1 MRITSKTVEII
12 ACSRCC
18 FISNSTDRFDD
29 TNTKEALPIYQYFDA
44 LRSGVPI
51 VPVALVGTQRLYFRK
66 TLTLRFGKRLTFP
79 QKAHPKR
86 REIEQVLEHL
96 ASALQE
102 LLPSDYA
109 EPDEPQPLADF
120 LNQMFC

>member
-1 MRITSKTVEII
+1 MLFPEGRLGQTEGKLTLPLK
-12 ACSRCC
+12 RG
-18 FISNSTDRFDD
+18 T
-29 TNTKEALPIYQYFDA
+29 ALYA

-66 TLTLRFGKRLTFP
+66 TLTLRFGKSLTFP

-96 ASALQE
+96 TSAFQE

-109 EPDEPQPLADF
+109 DPDEPQPLADF